1 QEQVQVSE
9 EEEQD
14 EGIVVEYRSNV
25 TRDDDVDSDE
35 EEDIQEEKGMVGAS
49 DAMLKAA
56 NVQLTAYETIGAGLC
71 TAIIRGRVADVAV
84 ALQVGMAEAQ
94 RIGELTAVTV
104 IPRPLED
111 LEKSLPVAS
120 CLMEEQPQP
129 LRIPVK
135 VKEAEKELV
144 ELPDLRNLPIR
155 TKDS

>member
-1 QEQVQVSE
+1 
-9 EEEQD
+9 
-14 EGIVVEYRSNV
+14 
-25 TRDDDVDSDE
+25 
-35 EEDIQEEKGMVGAS
+35 S

-120 CLMEEQPQP
+120 CLIEEQPQP
-129 LRIPVK
+129 LRIPVN